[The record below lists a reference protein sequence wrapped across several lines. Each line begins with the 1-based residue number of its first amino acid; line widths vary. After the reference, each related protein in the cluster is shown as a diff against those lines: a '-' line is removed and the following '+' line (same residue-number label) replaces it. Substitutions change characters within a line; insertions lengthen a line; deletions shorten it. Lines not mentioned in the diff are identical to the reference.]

1 MGLHPEAIISVLLQ
15 IVELIQNGYKVVVS
29 THSPVLL
36 EFAWAFNLLKNG
48 NVSNRYKALYEV
60 FGITGKN
67 PVKAMLRNVFE
78 TKTINTFYF
87 KRNSDGKVVSQD
99 ISSLD
104 AAASDPSI
112 SEWGGISG
120 FSSRVTDVISRY
132 LAE

>member
-1 MGLHPEAIISVLLQ
+1 MGLHPEAIIGVMLQ
-15 IVELIQNGYKVVVS
+15 IVELSQ
-29 THSPVLL
+29 
-36 EFAWAFNLLKNG
+36 
-48 NVSNRYKALYEV
+48 
-60 FGITGKN
+60 
-67 PVKAMLRNVFE
+67 
-78 TKTINTFYF
+78 KTINTFYF